1 MHSRSHGVR
10 LQRPAQRPGRDL
22 TPKCRAWGSAI
33 LPARPATNPSISLP
47 REHITAKENCHASK
61 RRVHVLGP
69 PDALAPR
76 RSRARRLSRVTW
88 DEARALAG
96 LDWDPVTTEV
106 YAVTSINGD
115 GTPYLEPIAGWK
127 SIARS
132 DTGAVLSINR
142 DTYTVIDHGE
152 MGEIVEAVLAQPNV
166 KWETAGVLDGGR
178 SVWCLALLDEPITL
192 PGDDSATLPY
202 LAITNRHDGTAAC
215 ALRATAVRIVCA
227 NTFRAAELEGE
238 RTGTT
243 FSFVHK
249 TNWRDRISEARKA
262 VTGAQAEMRRYAE
275 LARDLLAITVTPAQR
290 ELFITQFIP
299 KPPDGLITDRVARNV
314 DESRSALRLLFDTPT
329 TSPVAGTAYGLVQAA
344 GEYLDHVRTA
354 RSWET
359 RLNRTLI
366 RPEPLKHRALP
377 SPGTSSPRPKT
388 PVPGLGECHPPA
400 RPATTHPASRKA
412 KERLGMSN
420 ATSPRPG
427 RVVLDWRHARIGPPA
442 PCVLCGQPA
451 ICRSPGKDAPCHK
464 GCAEAWITVR
474 ASRPRRLAPGS
485 SPGTRRNTGSVRR
498 ELPGHLPPAGLPRLR
513 LRRHQHRR
521 RGDRRRPDRNRAHLP
536 VLRHRLAGGLHQRLD
551 HCQTRFLNGEPAMTS
566 TKTRGKRDDLYSLD
580 KYIVKMHHS
589 AAGTAWR
596 WRTELIVLSG
606 LGAAVYWLSRQIGMH
621 WAPVVAGRRARHRL
635 QPAVVAA
642 VHHPP
647 VLVRAGPP
655 PVPPAVLGGPAAHP
669 RRTAARGPVDPP
681 HQGGRAAVR
690 LVPGGHLRRRL
701 HRRIPANWPPPAT
714 PAKRGSPA
722 TPHGPRS

>member
-1 MHSRSHGVR
+1 MPANVESMFSVRQMPWHREGVV
-10 LQRPAQRPGRDL
+10 LLPDYPG
-22 TPKCRAWGSAI
+22 
-33 LPARPATNPSISLP
+33 N
-47 REHITAKENCHASK
+47 
-61 RRVHVLGP
+61 
-69 PDALAPR
+69 
-76 RSRARRLSRVTW
+76 W
-88 DEARALAG
+88 DEARRLAG

-106 YAVTSINGD
+106 YAVTSVNGD

-142 DTYTVIDHGE
+142 DSYTVIDHGE

-262 VTGAQAEMRRYAE
+262 VTGAQAEMRRYAD
-275 LARDLLAITVTPAQR
+275 LARDLLAIPVTPAQR

-314 DESRSALRLLFDTPT
+314 DESRNALRLLFDTPT
-329 TSPVAGTAYGLVQAA
+329 TYPVARHRLRAGAGRRGVPRSRPHRAVLGNQAQPDPDPARAAQAPGTA
-344 GEYLDHVRTA
+344 
-354 RSWET
+354 T
-359 RLNRTLI
+359 RPGRH
-366 RPEPLKHRALP
+366 HRVLRRQCRAWG
-377 SPGTSSPRPKT
+377 SAIPRPGQPQPT
-388 PVPGLGECHPPA
+388 
-400 RPATTHPASRKA
+400 PASRKA

-427 RVVLDWRHARIGPPA
+427 RVVLDWTPRPHRPARTLRAVRPARHLPVPRQGRALPQGLR
-442 PCVLCGQPA
+442 
-451 ICRSPGKDAPCHK
+451 RSVDHRTRLRPED
-464 GCAEAWITVR
+464 
-474 ASRPRRLAPGS
+474 SRPAHRPAHPAARA
-485 SPGTRRNTGSVRR
+485 VRH
-498 ELPGHLPPAGLPRLR
+498 ELPPHLPPAGLPRLR

-521 RGDRRRPDRNRAHLP
+521 RRDRRRPDRNRAHLP

-566 TKTRGKRDDLYSLD
+566 Y
-580 KYIVKMHHS
+580 
-589 AAGTAWR
+589 
-596 WRTELIVLSG
+596 
-606 LGAAVYWLSRQIGMH
+606 
-621 WAPVVAGRRARHRL
+621 
-635 QPAVVAA
+635 
-642 VHHPP
+642 
-647 VLVRAGPP
+647 
-655 PVPPAVLGGPAAHP
+655 
-669 RRTAARGPVDPP
+669 
-681 HQGGRAAVR
+681 
-690 LVPGGHLRRRL
+690 
-701 HRRIPANWPPPAT
+701 
-714 PAKRGSPA
+714 
-722 TPHGPRS
+722 